1 MLFYIFYESWT
12 RPNQGLD
19 INITV
24 KGKKKG
30 RKQAKVYVRISYGK
44 GVVMCKPY
52 TDRLNAER
60 YCKIIIPRIGD
71 GIQDSLVQGQNVFY
85 RIIAQ

>member
-1 MLFYIFYESWT
+1 MLFYIFYELWT

-30 RKQAKVYVRISYGK
+30 RKQAKVYVRISYEK
-44 GVVMCKPY
+44 GIVMCKPC
-52 TDRLNAER
+52 TGRLNAER
-60 YCKIIIPRIGD
+60 YCKIIIPRID
-71 GIQDSLVQGQNVFY
+71 DSIQNSVVQGQNVFY
-85 RIIAQ
+85 RIIS